1 MNTIMIAPAK
11 VEPASKGSLA
21 AFAEGKNK
29 KGEFVRLRIQ
39 EYCEGAKP
47 IYRLI
52 IAEGKL
58 ASEIKE
64 NVKINDYLMITGEEH
79 GYTNKAGHDE
89 IFIKMTSFQ
98 VMKKPEKKEAST
110 TTALPEG
117 AVMDSITL

>member
-58 ASEIKE
+58 ANEVKE

-98 VMKKPEKKEAST
+98 VMKKPEKKETST